1 MTRDRSLGDK
11 LTNQS
16 RYEVKHLD
24 SVWPE
29 LFISGLLGTERT
41 FNLAAFVLPG
51 VCKATD
57 SGHVIDRS
65 VFPRGGIVL
74 WFNPPVLE
82 LNRTDHWPA
91 ALGGGRSLLL
101 SLKRQSDG

>member
-11 LTNQS
+11 LTNQC

-41 FNLAAFVLPG
+41 FNLAVFVLPG

-57 SGHVIDRS
+57 SGHVIDHS
-65 VFPRGGIVL
+65 V
-74 WFNPPVLE
+74 
-82 LNRTDHWPA
+82 
-91 ALGGGRSLLL
+91 S
-101 SLKRQSDG
+101 